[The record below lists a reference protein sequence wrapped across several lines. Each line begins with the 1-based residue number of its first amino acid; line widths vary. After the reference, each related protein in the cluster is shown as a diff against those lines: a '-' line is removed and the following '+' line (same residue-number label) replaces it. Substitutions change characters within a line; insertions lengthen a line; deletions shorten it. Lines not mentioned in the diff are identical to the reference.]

1 MIYFDHAATTP
12 MSPAALDAY
21 TEVAKHFYANSESLH
36 RAGNEAGQLVQ
47 DARLQV
53 ARQLG
58 VPADGLIFT
67 SGGTEA
73 NQLGIE
79 ALATGSDRREILV
92 SPLEHS
98 SVYEILD
105 RLARMQDFTIREL
118 PVDESGHV
126 TPDALTAELSDQT
139 GLVVVQAVN
148 AITGIVQD
156 VTALNAVAQAQ
167 KVPLFVD
174 AVQGVA
180 KVPLVLT
187 DLAGFSVSAHKFN
200 GPKSCGFLY
209 LSPAVPSQPRFHNV
223 FQQNGYLPGTMDVP
237 GIVSSETA
245 LEAAMAGRDAS
256 LKQLSALRKQLLAG
270 LADTIM
276 PVVPDG
282 GFPGIIG
289 LLLPHTQGQEAA
301 TWLGQ
306 HDICLSTV
314 SACSIKDPRPDKTL
328 QALGLT
334 EDQAARYLR
343 LSLGPTNTADEV
355 ARVLQ
360 VLNERYA

>member
-12 MSPAALDAY
+12 MSATALAAY

-36 RAGNEAGQLVQ
+36 RAGNDAGQLVQ

-53 ARQLG
+53 ARQLD

-79 ALATGSDRREILV
+79 ALATGSVRREILV

-105 RLARMQDFTIREL
+105 RLARMQGFTVREL
-118 PVDESGHV
+118 PVDAAGHV
-126 TPDALTAELSDQT
+126 TPEKLAANLSPQT

-148 AITGIVQD
+148 AITGIIQD

-167 KVPLFVD
+167 GVPMFVD

-180 KVPLVLT
+180 KVPLALSG
-187 DLAGFSVSAHKFN
+187 LAGFSASAHKFN

-209 LSPAVPSQPRFHNV
+209 LSPAVPSKPRFRNV

-237 GIVSSETA
+237 GIVSAEAA
-245 LEAAMAGRDAS
+245 LEAAMATRDAGFD
-256 LKQLSALRKQLLAG
+256 QLTALRQHLLTT
-270 LADTIM
+270 LAATIT
-276 PVVPDG
+276 PVVPEG
-282 GFPGIIG
+282 GYPGIIG

-334 EDQAARYLR
+334 EDQSARYIR
-343 LSLGPTNTADEV
+343 LSLGPTNTAEEV
-355 ARVLQ
+355 DRVVQ
-360 VLNERYA
+360 VLNEQYA